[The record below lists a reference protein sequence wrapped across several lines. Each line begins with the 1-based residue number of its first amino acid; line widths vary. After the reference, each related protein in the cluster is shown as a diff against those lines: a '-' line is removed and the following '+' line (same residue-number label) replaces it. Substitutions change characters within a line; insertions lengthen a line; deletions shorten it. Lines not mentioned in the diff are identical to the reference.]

1 MKHLTIGVIVNPLA
15 GIGGA
20 VGLKGS
26 DGADIIEAALAAG
39 AHKRASLRMQHVL
52 EKLKDLEGRL
62 HFVCYPQ
69 DMGENSCKQAGF
81 IPQVMGD
88 IDQQCLFT
96 TAQDTE
102 NAAKALVAHGIDLLL
117 FAGGDGTARDIF
129 KAIGDRQVVLGVPAG
144 VKIHSGVYAVNSE
157 GAAAIIRQLLAGE
170 LVALGLGEVRD
181 IDEGAFRHGKVKTR
195 YFGELTVPVG
205 NRYLQQVKCSGVL
218 PDELA
223 LDDIAE
229 DVVSNMDRSTCY
241 IIGPGSTT
249 AAIMAH
255 LGLDNTLLGVDVI
268 QDKQLIAQD
277 VSEQQ
282 LVELVNKD
290 HCKIIIT
297 PIGGQGHILGRG
309 NHQLG
314 PEIVKTVGKEN
325 IIVVATESKLRSLEG
340 RPLLVDSYDESVNQL
355 MKGLITVVT
364 GFENSVLYRVE

>member
-26 DGADIIEAALAAG
+26 DGAEIVAKALAIG
-39 AHKRASLRMQHVL
+39 AHKRAEFRMQHVL
-52 EKLKDLEGRL
+52 EKLIDLKKHL
-62 HFVCYPQ
+62 HFVCYPKE
-69 DMGENSCKQAGF
+69 MGENSCRSAGF
-81 IPQVMGD
+81 VPLVVGD
-88 IDQQCLFT
+88 FDQDQLVTTSIDT
-96 TAQDTE
+96 D
-102 NAAKALVAHGIDLLL
+102 NAAKMLISHGVDLLM

-129 KAIGDRQVVLGVPAG
+129 NAIGSGQVVLGVPAG

-157 GAAAIIRQLLAGE
+157 GAAAVVRQLLAGE
-170 LVALGLGEVRD
+170 IVSLGLGEVRD
-181 IDEGAFRHGKVKTR
+181 IDEDAFRHGTVKTR
-195 YFGELTVPVG
+195 YYGELTVPVE

-229 DVVSNMDRSTCY
+229 EVISRMEESTCY

-249 AAIMAH
+249 AVIMAH
-255 LGLDNTLLGVDVI
+255 LGLENTLLGVDVI
-268 QDKQLIAQD
+268 QGKQLVAQD

-282 LVELVNKD
+282 LVDLVNK
-290 HCKIIIT
+290 HNCKIVIT

-314 PEIVKTVGKEN
+314 PEIIKTVGKEN
-325 IIVVATESKLRSLEG
+325 IIVVATQSKLRSLEG
-340 RPLLVDSYDESVNQL
+340 RPLLVDSYDESVAQI
-355 MKGLITVVT
+355 MQGLISVVT
-364 GFENSVLYRVE
+364 GFEDSVLYRVE